1 MSDVGWMVTYDG
13 RSGGAWVR
21 RQVVDGLADTVDI
34 EEVHVDA
41 GLAPRQFASAAWN
54 LATYDDPAV
63 DLWVESLSS
72 LAVRGP
78 GRRTPNVLVLHHL
91 PTPDPTASVG
101 DALSA
106 LKSWLVR
113 VRLREVDHIVVVS
126 DFWAHYLEARGIDDR
141 VTTIYNGLP
150 VAQFEFDEAAVA
162 ETRDRLR
169 DDPDEPLIHVGPCAP
184 GKGGHRAA
192 RELADWDATL
202 VTTGRTDSGAPVT
215 HLDLPYEEYLRVL
228 AACDAVVAMSE
239 FPEGWGLQVQ
249 EAMLART
256 PVVGSGRGGMGMLL
270 EGGDQIVCEDWANL
284 EDSVSRALADGERL
298 GERGH
303 EYASQFTRERM
314 VGEWASFFAEVLGA

>member
-21 RQVVDGLADTVDI
+21 RQVVDGLAGAVDI
-34 EEVHVDA
+34 EEVTVDA
-41 GLAPRQFASAAWN
+41 GLAPRQFVSGAWE

-63 DLWVESLSS
+63 DCWVESLSS

-78 GRRTPNVLVLHHL
+78 GRRTPNVLALHHL
-91 PTPDPTASVG
+91 PTPSPTESLG

-106 LKSWLVR
+106 VKSAL
-113 VRLREVDHIVVVS
+113 VRLRLREIDHIVVVS
-126 DFWAHYLEARGIDDR
+126 DFWAHYLEARGLGDR

-150 VAQFEFDEAAVA
+150 VDRFDFDEAAVA
-162 ETRDRLR
+162 ETRERLC

-184 GKGGHRAA
+184 GKGGRRVA
-192 RELADWDATL
+192 ETLADWDATL
-202 VTTGRTDSGAPVT
+202 VTTGRTDSEAPVT
-215 HLDLPYEEYLRVL
+215 HLDLPYDEYLTVL
-228 AACDAVVAMSE
+228 AACDAVVAMSA

-270 EGGDQIVCEDWANL
+270 EGGDQVVCEAWADL
-284 EDSVSRALADGERL
+284 EASVGRALDERERL
-298 GERGH
+298 GERGR

-314 VGEWASFFAEVLGA
+314 IEEWGAFFEEVLGP